1 MSKSSGS
8 GFFPVA
14 RPIPGSDNASSAGSP
29 ESLQALQNMMPNPDL
44 PQGNLPIP
52 FPPLHFCA
60 LSLPQGCYQL
70 NITSTA
76 SSPTILFRSFKL
88 GTLRVQPSGTGFV
101 ISGDTYRY
109 SFLDLLHG
117 GIPSFGPTEIPIYP
131 RSRYG
136 SYLKATSVFLPK
148 FSYGPCR
155 ITLALDE
162 YDYTQPPAGSFDGS
176 FPTTPSR
183 SMTIYLTP
191 APPASGFTGAY
202 FTGTVA
208 IGSVTQPGMNVT
220 LAWVSH
226 FYRKATVEVHT
237 MAGAVAPGPVGSE
250 YLPSTYAKAGWD
262 MTVKTDPNPIP
273 APTVAGGFPPGWT
286 ATSNWGSPSPG
297 VGLLHMVMTNLI
309 DFSSVNL
316 DKVWY
321 QHLLVVPAA
330 IGDGRGIMF
339 DTINVPREGVA
350 SFSDDG
356 YPTSDSS
363 NFGPA
368 ANKKQRDVP
377 RAFLRSATHEVTH
390 GFNQIHQENE
400 GGADNSIMTT
410 SPGVANYLASHGGT
424 FPDGIVLDFNDHVRH
439 HLIHL
444 PDIVIRP
451 GGMTWTAGHNGIPV
465 PQSDTEGDEIYVDHP
480 ALELKLAAGKGRV
493 KLGEPLELTWELQ
506 NVSDA
511 ATWMPGD
518 LSVSHEFAEVSV
530 TKPGGEERQMP
541 PYAIKC
547 DAAFF
552 VNGKPGHR
560 LSAQHTLFWSTQGFA
575 FETPGRHTVNLE
587 ISWGSNGATIGKR
600 ASIDVFVDYP
610 VSNKDNDVIAHMLND
625 EVGKFIALGG
635 HAYHLETAIDHIDAV
650 VAGHTDHPAGKAMAV
665 FYDPKVAAKHKNKE
679 GEGRSTFGT
688 GGDRSGKRRRSLGR
702 EPEYQTE

>member
-1 MSKSSGS
+1 
-8 GFFPVA
+8 
-14 RPIPGSDNASSAGSP
+14 
-29 ESLQALQNMMPNPDL
+29 
-44 PQGNLPIP
+44 
-52 FPPLHFCA
+52 
-60 LSLPQGCYQL
+60 
-70 NITSTA
+70 
-76 SSPTILFRSFKL
+76 
-88 GTLRVQPSGTGFV
+88 
-101 ISGDTYRY
+101 
-109 SFLDLLHG
+109 
-117 GIPSFGPTEIPIYP
+117 
-131 RSRYG
+131 
-136 SYLKATSVFLPK
+136 
-148 FSYGPCR
+148 
-155 ITLALDE
+155 
-162 YDYTQPPAGSFDGS
+162 
-176 FPTTPSR
+176 
-183 SMTIYLTP
+183 
-191 APPASGFTGAY
+191 
-202 FTGTVA
+202 
-208 IGSVTQPGMNVT
+208 
-220 LAWVSH
+220 
-226 FYRKATVEVHT
+226 
-237 MAGAVAPGPVGSE
+237 
-250 YLPSTYAKAGWD
+250 
-262 MTVKTDPNPIP
+262 
-273 APTVAGGFPPGWT
+273 
-286 ATSNWGSPSPG
+286 
-297 VGLLHMVMTNLI
+297 MTNLI

-321 QHLLVVPAA
+321 QHLLVVSAA
-330 IGDGRGIMF
+330 IGDGHGIMF
-339 DTINVPREGVA
+339 DTINVPREGFA

-410 SPGVANYLASHGGT
+410 SPGVADYLASHGGT

-439 HLIHL
+439 RLIHL
-444 PDIVIRP
+444 P
-451 GGMTWTAGHNGIPV
+451 
-465 PQSDTEGDEIYVDHP
+465 
-480 ALELKLAAGKGRV
+480 AAGKGRV

-541 PYAIKC
+541 LYAIKC

-625 EVGKFIALGG
+625 DVGKFIALGG

-650 VAGHTDHPAGKAMAV
+650 VARHTDHPAGKALAV

-688 GGDRSGKRRRSLGR
+688 GEDRSGKRRGSLGR